1 MADKK
6 KKRRPRYEWTLIVR
20 DEAGSEYPFV
30 VVAPEADVAVE
41 KAEAAFGGLC
51 TVRVV
56 KASEVFW
63 EA

>member
-1 MADKK
+1 MADTK
-6 KKRRPRYEWTLIVR
+6 KKRRPRYEWTLIVK
-20 DEAGSEYPFV
+20 DEMGYEYPFV
-30 VVAPEADVAVE
+30 VIAPDADVAVS
-41 KAEAAFGGLC
+41 KAEDAFGGLC

>member
-6 KKRRPRYEWTLIVR
+6 KKRRPRYEWTLIVK
-20 DEAGSEYPFV
+20 DKAGEYPFV
-30 VVAPEADVAVE
+30 VVAPDANVAVS
-41 KAEAAFGGLC
+41 KAEDAFGMPVF
-51 TVRVV
+51 VRVV

>member
-1 MADKK
+1 MADK